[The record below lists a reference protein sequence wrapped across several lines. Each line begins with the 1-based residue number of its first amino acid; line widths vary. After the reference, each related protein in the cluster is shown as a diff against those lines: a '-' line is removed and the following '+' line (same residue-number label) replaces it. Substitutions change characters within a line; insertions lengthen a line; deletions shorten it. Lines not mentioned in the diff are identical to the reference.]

1 MAEELVRIEHL
12 VKHFDGL
19 LATNDVSLSL
29 FKGQIHAVIGPNG
42 AGKTTLINQ
51 LSGRLRPDS
60 GRVLM
65 GGHDVTYASVAAR
78 AHRGL
83 ARQFQIASLCYG
95 EFTVLD
101 NVALAV
107 QARQGHSYRFWR
119 NVAKDAA
126 VVDPAMAMLKRLR
139 IDHRADVPAVNL
151 SHGEHRQ
158 LELAMA
164 LATKPK
170 ILLLDEPTAG
180 TSHDE
185 AARIVELLSE
195 IKADYAIL
203 LVEHDMNTVFA
214 LADVITVLV
223 NGQQLAS
230 GPPSLIRGNPAVRAV
245 YLGEEKTKG
254 ETGQPL

>member
-12 VKHFDGL
+12 VKNFGAL
-19 LATNDVSLSL
+19 RATNDVSLSL
-29 FKGQIHAVIGPNG
+29 YKGQIHAVIGPNG

-51 LSGRLRPDS
+51 LSGRLRPDA
-60 GRVLM
+60 GRVVM
-65 GGHDVTYASVAAR
+65 GGQDVTYASVAAR
-78 AHRGL
+78 ARKGL
-83 ARQFQIASLCYG
+83 ARQFQISSLCYG

-107 QARQGHSYRFWR
+107 QACQGHSYRFWR
-119 NVAKDAA
+119 DVSKDAA
-126 VVDPAMAMLKRLR
+126 VIEPALAMLKRLR
-139 IDHRADVPAVNL
+139 IEQRADVLAMNL

-158 LELAMA
+158 LELAMV
-164 LATKPK
+164 LATKPT

-185 AARIVELLSE
+185 AARIVELLTE
-195 IKADYAIL
+195 IKADYATL
-203 LVEHDMNTVFA
+203 LVEHDMDTVFA

-230 GPPSLIRGNPAVRAV
+230 GPPSQIRGNPAVRAV
-245 YLGEEKTKG
+245 YLGEEKAKG
-254 ETGQPL
+254 ETGQVH

>member
-12 VKHFDGL
+12 VKHFAGL
-19 LATNDVSLSL
+19 VATDDVSLSL
-29 FKGQIHAVIGPNG
+29 YKGQIHAVIGPNG

-51 LSGRLRPDS
+51 LCGRLRSDS
-60 GRVLM
+60 GRVIM
-65 GGHDVTYASVAAR
+65 GGHDVTNTAVAAR
-78 AHRGL
+78 ARRGL
-83 ARQFQIASLCYG
+83 ARQFQISSLCFG

-107 QARQGHSYRFWR
+107 QACQGHSYRFWR
-119 NVAKDAA
+119 DVAKDEA
-126 VVDPAMAMLKRLR
+126 VVEPAMAMLKRLR

-158 LELAMA
+158 LELAMV
-164 LATKPK
+164 LATQPTV
-170 ILLLDEPTAG
+170 LLLDEPTSG

-185 AARIVELLSE
+185 AARIVELLTE

-203 LVEHDMNTVFA
+203 LVEHDMDTVFA
-214 LADVITVLV
+214 LAEVITVLV

-230 GPPSLIRGNPAVRAV
+230 GPPSQIRGNPAVRAV
-245 YLGEEKTKG
+245 YLGEEKAKG
-254 ETGQPL
+254 KVQ